1 MAGFAEPKTEEEAQR
16 LQAFL
21 EAGGETRLE
30 LVQSFRAP
38 EGAEVILDAPGTL
51 AFDTTGD
58 EIRKVLLESGDRR
71 VVLSLDVVG
80 LDRTHD
86 FDLYLLINRDLAPA
100 DVSPE
105 EPSYLGSLAFFC
117 EVDGPEGVLICPIDR
132 ENPLRFDLDF
142 TAKLE
147 KLENPSERVRI
158 TLLIVPPSDRNIEV
172 GALSIAAAEIK
183 VFTSTVKLAA

>member
-1 MAGFAEPKTEEEAQR
+1 MAGFSEPKTEEEAKA

-21 EAGGETRLE
+21 EAGAETRLE
-30 LVQSFRAP
+30 LVQSFPAP
-38 EGAEVILDAPGTL
+38 EGAEALLDAPGTL
-51 AFDTTGD
+51 VFDTTGD
-58 EIRKVLLESGDRR
+58 EVRKVLLETSDRR

-86 FDLYLLINRDLAPA
+86 FDLYLLLNRDLAPV
-100 DVSPE
+100 DVSPD
-105 EPSYLGSLAFFC
+105 EPSFLGSLAFFC

-147 KLENPSERVRI
+147 RLENSSDRIRI
-158 TLLIVPPSDRNIEV
+158 TLQIVPPSDRNVEI
-172 GALSIAAAEIK
+172 GALSIAASEIR
-183 VFTSTVKLAA
+183 VLTSTVKLAA